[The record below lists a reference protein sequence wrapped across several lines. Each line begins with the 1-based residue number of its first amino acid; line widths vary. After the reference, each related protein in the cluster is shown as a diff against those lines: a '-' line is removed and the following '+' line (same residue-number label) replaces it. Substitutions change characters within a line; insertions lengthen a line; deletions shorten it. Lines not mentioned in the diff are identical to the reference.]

1 MQDRPHAPELL
12 QAVVQFLRDRVLPA
26 TEGALAYQ
34 VRVAANAL
42 AIAQRQVE
50 QGADAQARE
59 LEGLRALLGA
69 GAPTALEA
77 ANRLLCERIAA
88 GAMDLATPGL
98 LAHLQATTA
107 AKLAIDQP
115 GYSDEP

>member
-1 MQDRPHAPELL
+1 MQDRPYAPELL
-12 QAVVQFLRDRVLPA
+12 QAVAQFLRDRVLPA

-42 AIAQRQVE
+42 GIAQREAQL
-50 QGADAQARE
+50 GAAAQARE
-59 LEGLRALLGA
+59 VEGLRALLGA
-69 GAPTALEA
+69 EAPVDLQA

-88 GAMDLATPGL
+88 GTMDLATPGL